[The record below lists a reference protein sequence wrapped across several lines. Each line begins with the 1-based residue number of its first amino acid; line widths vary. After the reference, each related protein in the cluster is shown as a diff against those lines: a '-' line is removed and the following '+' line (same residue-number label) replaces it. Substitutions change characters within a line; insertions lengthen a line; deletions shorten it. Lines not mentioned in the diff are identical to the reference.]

1 MAEEIS
7 ISNIS
12 AVPVLE
18 LRNVSHTYA
27 AKSGFIEALHD
38 VSVAIHKHEFLCI
51 LGPSGCGKS
60 TILGLLAGFFEPSDG
75 LALIEGEKITG
86 PDSGRGVVFQTET
99 LYPWMN
105 VRDNVVFGPRMR
117 GAGKEECDAI
127 SQRYLAEMNLSA
139 FAGKKTF
146 ELSGGMK
153 QRVALARVLA
163 NEPRVVLMDEPFAS
177 LDAVTRI
184 QMQTLI
190 RGIWHNEKR
199 TILMITHDIDE
210 ALSLG
215 TRVLVMSSSPGTIMR
230 EFNTNFTFSA
240 LKAKNN
246 RVEFTPEYVDLRDE
260 IFSIIT

>member
-1 MAEEIS
+1 MIKSDNTFAKSSTPI
-7 ISNIS
+7 
-12 AVPVLE
+12 LE
-18 LRNVSHTYA
+18 LRGVSHEYET
-27 AKSGFIEALHD
+27 KTGRIEALHD
-38 VSVAIHKHEFLCI
+38 VDITVYEHEFLCI

-60 TILGLLAGFFEPSDG
+60 TILGLLAGFFEPAYG
-75 LALIEGEKITG
+75 QVMMEGKEIIG
-86 PDSGRGVVFQTET
+86 PDSGRGVVFQSET

-117 GAGKEECDAI
+117 GADKEECDVI
-127 SQRYLAEMNLSA
+127 CERYLAEMNLTA

-210 ALSLG
+210 ALALG
-215 TRVLVMSSSPGTIMR
+215 TRVLVMSSSPGTIER
-230 EFNTNFTFSA
+230 EFEIDFTFSA
-240 LKAKNN
+240 FGTKNN
-246 RVEFTPEYVDLRDE
+246 RVEFTVEYVKLRDE